1 MNDNKKNFNENQFN
15 LLLVEDDRTLRE
27 AIRYNLI
34 SQGYN
39 VYSTE
44 DGAEGLNIAKS
55 KPVDLILLDLM
66 LPKLSGLEICKTLRR
81 DGSILP
87 IIMLTAKD
95 SEFDKVYGIES
106 GADDYI
112 TKPFSMRELMARISS
127 QLRRMKMNV
136 DVKNSKSEE
145 IIKLADRV
153 IIDKLKREVIVDGN
167 NIDLRAREFDLFA
180 YLSSSPGRVF
190 TREQL
195 LKDVW
200 GFDYIGDTRTVDV
213 HIRWLRSKIE
223 NSSQKAIIGTVR
235 AVGYRVCLLYT
246 SPSPRD

>member
-44 DGAEGLNIAKS
+44 DGAEGLNVAKS

-235 AVGYRVCLLYT
+235 AVGYRVIV
-246 SPSPRD
+246 

>member
-1 MNDNKKNFNENQFN
+1 MNDNKKKFHENQFN
-15 LLLVEDDRTLRE
+15 VLLVEDDRTLRE

-66 LPKLSGLEICKTLRR
+66 LPKLNGLEICKTLRR

-145 IIKLADRV
+145 IIKLSDRV

-235 AVGYRVCLLYT
+235 AVGYRVIV
-246 SPSPRD
+246 

>member
-1 MNDNKKNFNENQFN
+1 MNDNKKNLNENQFN

-55 KPVDLILLDLM
+55 KPIDLILLDLM

-235 AVGYRVCLLYT
+235 AVGYRVIV
-246 SPSPRD
+246 

>member
-106 GADDYI
+106 GADDYV

-235 AVGYRVCLLYT
+235 AVGYRVIV
-246 SPSPRD
+246 

>member
-1 MNDNKKNFNENQFN
+1 MNDDKKNFNENQFN

-235 AVGYRVCLLYT
+235 AVGYRVIV
-246 SPSPRD
+246 

>member
-1 MNDNKKNFNENQFN
+1 MNDNKKNLNENQFN

-235 AVGYRVCLLYT
+235 AVGYRVIV
-246 SPSPRD
+246 

>member
-1 MNDNKKNFNENQFN
+1 MNDDKKNFNENQFN

-44 DGAEGLNIAKS
+44 DGGEGLNIAKS

-235 AVGYRVCLLYT
+235 AVGYRVIV
-246 SPSPRD
+246 

>member
-1 MNDNKKNFNENQFN
+1 MNDNKKNFNENHFN

-235 AVGYRVCLLYT
+235 AVGYRVIV
-246 SPSPRD
+246 

>member
-87 IIMLTAKD
+87 IIILTAKD

-235 AVGYRVCLLYT
+235 AVGYRVIV
-246 SPSPRD
+246 

>member
-1 MNDNKKNFNENQFN
+1 MNDNKKNFNENQFEV
-15 LLLVEDDRTLRE
+15 LLVEDDRTLRE

-34 SQGYN
+34 SEGYY

-55 KPVDLILLDLM
+55 KPVDIILLDLM

-136 DVKNSKSEE
+136 DVKNSKSDE

-167 NIDLRAREFDLFA
+167 NIYLRAREFDLFA

-200 GFDYIGDTRTVDV
+200 GIDYIGDTRTVDV

-235 AVGYRVCLLYT
+235 AVGYRVIV
-246 SPSPRD
+246 

>member
-1 MNDNKKNFNENQFN
+1 MKTN

-235 AVGYRVCLLYT
+235 AVGYRVIV
-246 SPSPRD
+246 

>member
-15 LLLVEDDRTLRE
+15 LLFIEDDRTLRE

-235 AVGYRVCLLYT
+235 AVGYRVIV
-246 SPSPRD
+246 

>member
-55 KPVDLILLDLM
+55 KPIDLILLDLM

-190 TREQL
+190 TSEQL

-223 NSSQKAIIGTVR
+223 NSSQKAIIGTLR
-235 AVGYRVCLLYT
+235 AVGYRVIV
-246 SPSPRD
+246 

>member
-55 KPVDLILLDLM
+55 KPLDLILLDLM

-153 IIDKLKREVIVDGN
+153 IINKLKREVIVDGN

-235 AVGYRVCLLYT
+235 AEGIGLLY
-246 SPSPRD
+246 SFGF

>member
-145 IIKLADRV
+145 IIKLAGRV

-235 AVGYRVCLLYT
+235 AVGYRVIV
-246 SPSPRD
+246 

>member
-145 IIKLADRV
+145 IIKIADRV

-235 AVGYRVCLLYT
+235 AVGYRVIV
-246 SPSPRD
+246 

>member
-1 MNDNKKNFNENQFN
+1 MNDKKKNFHKNQFN
-15 LLLVEDDRTLRE
+15 VLLVEDDRTLRE

-44 DGAEGLNIAKS
+44 DGAEGLNIARS

-66 LPKLSGLEICKTLRR
+66 LPKLNGLEICKILRR

-112 TKPFSMRELMARISS
+112 TKPFSMRELVARISS
-127 QLRRMKMNV
+127 QLRRMKMNI
-136 DVKNSKSEE
+136 DMKEAKPKE
-145 IIKLADRV
+145 IIKLGDRV

-235 AVGYRVCLLYT
+235 AVGYRVIV
-246 SPSPRD
+246 

>member
-1 MNDNKKNFNENQFN
+1 MNDKKKNFHKNQFN
-15 LLLVEDDRTLRE
+15 VLLVEDDRTLRE

-106 GADDYI
+106 GADDYV

-235 AVGYRVCLLYT
+235 AVGYRVIV
-246 SPSPRD
+246 

>member
-44 DGAEGLNIAKS
+44 DGAEGLNIARS

-106 GADDYI
+106 GADDYV

-235 AVGYRVCLLYT
+235 AVGYKVIV
-246 SPSPRD
+246 

>member
-55 KPVDLILLDLM
+55 KPLDLILLDLM

-235 AVGYRVCLLYT
+235 AVGYRVIV
-246 SPSPRD
+246 

>member
-1 MNDNKKNFNENQFN
+1 
-15 LLLVEDDRTLRE
+15 
-27 AIRYNLI
+27 
-34 SQGYN
+34 
-39 VYSTE
+39 
-44 DGAEGLNIAKS
+44 
-55 KPVDLILLDLM
+55 
-66 LPKLSGLEICKTLRR
+66 
-81 DGSILP
+81 
-87 IIMLTAKD
+87 MLTAKD

-235 AVGYRVCLLYT
+235 AVGYRVIV
-246 SPSPRD
+246 

>member
-167 NIDLRAREFDLFA
+167 NIDLRSREFDLFA

-235 AVGYRVCLLYT
+235 AVGYRVIV
-246 SPSPRD
+246 

>member
-81 DGSILP
+81 YGSILP

-235 AVGYRVCLLYT
+235 AVGYRVIV
-246 SPSPRD
+246 

>member
-1 MNDNKKNFNENQFN
+1 MNDKKKNFHKNQFN
-15 LLLVEDDRTLRE
+15 VLLVEDDRTLRE

-44 DGAEGLNIAKS
+44 DGAEGLNIARS

-66 LPKLSGLEICKTLRR
+66 LPKLNGLEICKILRR

-87 IIMLTAKD
+87 IIILTAKD

-136 DVKNSKSEE
+136 DMKEAKPKE
-145 IIKLADRV
+145 IIKLGDRV

-235 AVGYRVCLLYT
+235 AVGYKVIV
-246 SPSPRD
+246 

>member
-1 MNDNKKNFNENQFN
+1 MNDNKKNFNENHFN

-44 DGAEGLNIAKS
+44 DGGEGLNIAKS

-235 AVGYRVCLLYT
+235 AVGYRVIV
-246 SPSPRD
+246 

>member
-136 DVKNSKSEE
+136 DMKNSKSEE
-145 IIKLADRV
+145 IIKLAGRV

-235 AVGYRVCLLYT
+235 AVGYRVIV
-246 SPSPRD
+246 

>member
-1 MNDNKKNFNENQFN
+1 MNDKKKNFHENQFN
-15 LLLVEDDRTLRE
+15 VLLVEDDRTLRE

-44 DGAEGLNIAKS
+44 DGAEGLNIARS
-55 KPVDLILLDLM
+55 KAVDLILLDLM
-66 LPKLSGLEICKTLRR
+66 LPKLNGLEVCKTLRR

-136 DVKNSKSEE
+136 DMKEAKPKK
-145 IIKLADRV
+145 IIKLGDRV
-153 IIDKLKREVIVDGN
+153 IIDKLKREVIVDGT

-235 AVGYRVCLLYT
+235 AVGYRVIV
-246 SPSPRD
+246 

>member
-112 TKPFSMRELMARISS
+112 TKPFSMRELVARISS

-136 DVKNSKSEE
+136 DMKEAKPKE
-145 IIKLADRV
+145 IINLGDRV

-235 AVGYRVCLLYT
+235 AVGYRVIV
-246 SPSPRD
+246 

>member
-1 MNDNKKNFNENQFN
+1 MSSSKFISSTLFNSSASLRISSDSTLEISII
-15 LLLVEDDRTLRE
+15 LLLPCKIKINKTQKIKHTLITFLSARGED
-27 AIRYNLI
+27 Y
-34 SQGYN
+34 SQ
-39 VYSTE
+39 
-44 DGAEGLNIAKS
+44 IA
-55 KPVDLILLDLM
+55 
-66 LPKLSGLEICKTLRR
+66 GFN
-81 DGSILP
+81 
-87 IIMLTAKD
+87 A
-95 SEFDKVYGIES
+95 

-235 AVGYRVCLLYT
+235 AVGLSLIHI
-246 SPSPRD
+246 

>member
-195 LKDVW
+195 LKHVW

-235 AVGYRVCLLYT
+235 AVGYRVIV
-246 SPSPRD
+246 

>member
-1 MNDNKKNFNENQFN
+1 MNDNKKKFNENQFN
-15 LLLVEDDRTLRE
+15 VLLVEDDRTLRE

-44 DGAEGLNIAKS
+44 DGAEGLNMAKS
-55 KPVDLILLDLM
+55 KPIDLILLDLM
-66 LPKLSGLEICKTLRR
+66 LPKLNGLEICKTLRR

-235 AVGYRVCLLYT
+235 AVGYRVIV
-246 SPSPRD
+246 

>member
-1 MNDNKKNFNENQFN
+1 MNDNKKSFNENQFN

-55 KPVDLILLDLM
+55 KPLDLILLDLM

-112 TKPFSMRELMARISS
+112 TKPFSMRELIARISS

-235 AVGYRVCLLYT
+235 AVGYRVIV
-246 SPSPRD
+246 

>member
-1 MNDNKKNFNENQFN
+1 MNDKKKNFHENQFN
-15 LLLVEDDRTLRE
+15 VLLVEDDRTLRE

-44 DGAEGLNIAKS
+44 DGAEGLNIARS

-66 LPKLSGLEICKTLRR
+66 LPKLNGLEVCKTLRR

-112 TKPFSMRELMARISS
+112 TKPFSMRELVARISS

-136 DVKNSKSEE
+136 DMKEAKPKE
-145 IIKLADRV
+145 IIKLGDRV

-235 AVGYRVCLLYT
+235 AVGYRVIV
-246 SPSPRD
+246 

>member
-55 KPVDLILLDLM
+55 KPIDLILLDLM

-190 TREQL
+190 TSEQL

-235 AVGYRVCLLYT
+235 AVGYRVIV
-246 SPSPRD
+246 

>member
-1 MNDNKKNFNENQFN
+1 MNDNKNNFNENQFN

-95 SEFDKVYGIES
+95 SEFDKVYG
-106 GADDYI
+106 
-112 TKPFSMRELMARISS
+112 
-127 QLRRMKMNV
+127 
-136 DVKNSKSEE
+136 
-145 IIKLADRV
+145 
-153 IIDKLKREVIVDGN
+153 
-167 NIDLRAREFDLFA
+167 
-180 YLSSSPGRVF
+180 LS
-190 TREQL
+190 L
-195 LKDVW
+195 
-200 GFDYIGDTRTVDV
+200 I
-213 HIRWLRSKIE
+213 HI
-223 NSSQKAIIGTVR
+223 
-235 AVGYRVCLLYT
+235 
-246 SPSPRD
+246 

>member
-1 MNDNKKNFNENQFN
+1 MNDKKKNFHKNQFN
-15 LLLVEDDRTLRE
+15 VLLVEDDRTLRE

-44 DGAEGLNIAKS
+44 DGAEGLNIARS

-235 AVGYRVCLLYT
+235 AVGYKVIV
-246 SPSPRD
+246 

>member
-1 MNDNKKNFNENQFN
+1 MNDNKKNFNENQFEV
-15 LLLVEDDRTLRE
+15 LLVEDDRTLRE

-34 SQGYN
+34 SEGYY

-55 KPVDLILLDLM
+55 KPVDIILLDLM

-136 DVKNSKSEE
+136 EVKNSKSDE

-167 NIDLRAREFDLFA
+167 NIYLRAREFDLFA

-235 AVGYRVCLLYT
+235 AVGYRVIV
-246 SPSPRD
+246 

>member
-1 MNDNKKNFNENQFN
+1 MNDNKKNFNENHFN

-44 DGAEGLNIAKS
+44 DGGEGLNIAKS

-95 SEFDKVYGIES
+95 SEFDKVHGIES

-235 AVGYRVCLLYT
+235 AVGYRVIV
-246 SPSPRD
+246 

>member
-1 MNDNKKNFNENQFN
+1 MNDKKKNFHKNQFN
-15 LLLVEDDRTLRE
+15 VLLVEDDRTLRE

-44 DGAEGLNIAKS
+44 DGAEGLNIARS

-66 LPKLSGLEICKTLRR
+66 LPKLNGLEVCKTLRR

-112 TKPFSMRELMARISS
+112 TKPFSMRELVARISS

-136 DVKNSKSEE
+136 DMKEAKPKE
-145 IIKLADRV
+145 IIKLGDRV

-235 AVGYRVCLLYT
+235 AVGYRVIV
-246 SPSPRD
+246 

>member
-190 TREQL
+190 TREQ
-195 LKDVW
+195 
-200 GFDYIGDTRTVDV
+200 
-213 HIRWLRSKIE
+213 
-223 NSSQKAIIGTVR
+223 
-235 AVGYRVCLLYT
+235 
-246 SPSPRD
+246 